1 MRSIVIRQSMFVV
14 ALLFFTGCYGTSFRP
29 VESRVDKN
37 WGVAYEA
44 AKHNQI
50 LNPKAQKNQAPVVGL
65 DGQAAERNMDAYRN
79 SFGEDDSKSS
89 VNITIPTITGT
100 GE

>member
-1 MRSIVIRQSMFVV
+1 MRSMVTLQILIFA
-14 ALLFFTGCYGTSFRP
+14 ALLFSTGCGKLFTLE
-29 VESRVDKN
+29 ESRVDKK

-50 LNPKAQKNQAPVVGL
+50 LNPNAQKNQAPVVGL
-65 DGQAAERNMDAYRN
+65 DGQAAERNMDAYRK